1 MKKIFSILF
10 VLVLALSFSLV
21 TATPVA
27 ADYDGFNNPDYY
39 YAKITNAPSGT
50 FYRQAGLS
58 PDGTKIV
65 AQKTVG
71 TSVEI
76 VVMNADGTGEA
87 IISPGDS
94 PTGDIAAYMN
104 PFWSD
109 DGTAIGFVEVHSA
122 NPNKVVVYDIA
133 TSTRSYIY
141 QPVTTDVANPDFL
154 GSSKTSI
161 VFWDI
166 VGGSADLFTWDGT
179 TLTNITNTAN
189 YKEYEPVSNA
199 DGTKIVYWS
208 GETTAE
214 PINTT
219 HTLTYSG
226 GTWIKDVGFTPIA
239 DSYWATWTTT
249 AATQIALTVMS
260 SKDVLIYDSTGV
272 LVTDLSGP
280 GYSGGVVG
288 GVQQWN
294 FFGTGPAQG
303 PNGQFVITSNAG
315 RGATPG
321 RDIIIAAP
329 RTALYVDDAGSDSNP
344 GTAAA
349 PFATIQKAIN
359 ESVAGGTVNVA
370 AGTYVEVGQIVISKN
385 LTIIGEDKET
395 TIIKPAQNTTSSG
408 DSRGWFLVNTGIQ
421 FNLSNVTLN
430 GSGHQVWQ
438 GIRDKGSGTVANC
451 NFNNIQFNPSGSDY
465 AGTAVVVFGNYNVV
479 VTGCTFT
486 AIGRVGVLYYGTGVT
501 GSTFSNNTYTGKGTG
516 NWLDYG
522 VEVGAGAIAT
532 ITGNTITNC
541 LGVAS
546 VDNSTSAGILVSTY
560 YGAGTT
566 ATITSNTL
574 TGNTGGIAVG
584 INPSDTSTVV
594 AHNNNIAGNTNYG
607 IRTTAPPVD
616 ASANWWGST
625 DPSTVAGSISGT
637 VDFTPL
643 LDSGTDTDLVAPGF
657 QPSLSSLTVHTLGS
671 QTGSTGRIQEGIN
684 LVSGST
690 VNVAAGTYNITSN
703 IAISKNISIVGDPV
717 NKPVVRANSSFDT
730 SYGGTSNYFFR
741 ADPAVTATINIRNIV
756 LNGSGYNVYGGM
768 RFYPTHSGTIE
779 NCVFQNLKEPTGDR
793 YQGFGIVDYGSLT
806 IQNNVFTG
814 IGRVGIWVG
823 GPGNIVSNNVYTGK
837 GVGDWLDYGI
847 EVGYGGVATITG
859 NTITN
864 CLGVALV
871 DNSTS
876 AGILV
881 TTYYGDGTT
890 ATITRNTLTGNT
902 EGIAVGYDASDTST
916 VVAHYNNINGNTD
929 YGIHTTAPTVNA
941 TYNWWGSSSG
951 PFHPTLN
958 PTGTGNN
965 VSDYVDFEPWSVV
978 ENPTVTTQAAT
989 SITNNSTTLNMN
1001 FTVGG
1006 YASVYVRFA
1015 YKKSTDTTWTNTT
1028 WVPKTANGTH
1038 AASIAGLSS
1047 NTQYNFTAQL
1057 KYNDVEFGE
1066 ITLEGATRQFT
1077 TLPTPPTV
1085 TTQAATSIYSTS
1097 TIPILNMNFTVGGY
1111 GSVNVRFAYKK
1122 SADLT
1127 WSDTGWVS
1135 KGADGAYF
1143 KRLGLLFMLVP
1154 STQYDFKAQLQYD
1167 DTVIEGA
1174 TLHFTTAASGCFI
1187 ATAAYGTPTAKQI
1200 DVLRAFRDEV
1210 LLKNAVGSQ
1219 FVALYYRFS
1228 PPIANVIAGNEL
1240 LRTLVRELL
1249 VDPIV
1254 HVVQATGDMW
1264 RN

>member
-50 FYRQAGLS
+50 YYSAAGLS

-65 AQKTVG
+65 AQKRVG
-71 TSVEI
+71 TSRE
-76 VVMNADGTGEA
+76 VVLMNADGTGE
-87 IISPGDS
+87 ITISAGDS
-94 PTGDIAAYMN
+94 GTGDIYGYLN

-109 DGTAIGFVEVHSA
+109 DGTAIGFVEVHNAIS
-122 NPNKVVVYDIA
+122 NKVVVYDISS
-133 TSTRSYIY
+133 STRSYIY

-161 VFWDI
+161 VFWAYGP
-166 VGGSADLFTWDGT
+166 VGGADLWTWDGS
-179 TLTNITNTAN
+179 TLTNITNTTN

-214 PINTT
+214 PVNTT

-226 GTWIKDVGFTPIA
+226 GTWTKDVSFTPIA
-239 DSYWATWTTT
+239 GSFWAYWTTP
-249 AATQIALTVMS
+249 AATQIALTTWANS
-260 SKDVLIYDSTGV
+260 SGTLDLCIYDSAGNF
-272 LVTDLSGP
+272 VTDLTGP
-280 GYSGGVVG
+280 GYTGGSG
-288 GVQQWN
+288 QWN
-294 FFGTGPAQG
+294 YFGNMPQPSTG
-303 PNGQFVITSNAG
+303 GQFVITSNAG

-329 RTALYVDDAGSDSNP
+329 RTALYVDDTGSDSNP

-438 GIRDKGSGTVANC
+438 GIRDKGSGTIANC

-607 IRTTAPPVD
+607 IRTTAPTVD

-625 DPSTVAGSISGT
+625 DPATVAGSISGT

-690 VNVAAGTYNITSN
+690 VNVAAGTYNITSH
-703 IAISKNISIVGDPV
+703 IAINKSISIIGDPV
-717 NKPVVRANSSFDT
+717 NKPVVQANSSFDT
-730 SYGGTSNYFFR
+730 DYGGTSNYFFR

-756 LNGSGYNVYGGM
+756 LDGSGYNVYGGM

-779 NCVFQNLKEPTGDR
+779 NCVFQNITEPTGDK
-793 YQGFGIVDYGSLT
+793 YLGFGIVSDGSLT
-806 IQNNVFTG
+806 IQNNVFTD

-823 GPGNIVSNNVYTGK
+823 TSSNTISYNVYTGK
-837 GVGDWLDYGI
+837 GAIDCLDYGI
-847 EVGYGGVATITG
+847 EVGAGGVATITG

-864 CLGVALV
+864 CLGIASS
-871 DNSTS
+871 DGSTS

-890 ATITRNTLTGNT
+890 ATITGNTLTDNT
-902 EGIAVGYDASDTST
+902 EGIAVGYDVSDTST

-951 PFHPTLN
+951 PFHPILN
-958 PTGTGNN
+958 PTGRGNN
-965 VSDYVDFEPWSVV
+965 VSDNVTFVPWSVV

-989 SITNNSTTLNMN
+989 SITTTTATLNMS

-1006 YASVYVRFA
+1006 Y
-1015 YKKSTDTTWTNTT
+1015 D
-1028 WVPKTANGTH
+1028 
-1038 AASIAGLSS
+1038 
-1047 NTQYNFTAQL
+1047 
-1057 KYNDVEFGE
+1057 
-1066 ITLEGATRQFT
+1066 
-1077 TLPTPPTV
+1077 
-1085 TTQAATSIYSTS
+1085 
-1097 TIPILNMNFTVGGY
+1097 
-1111 GSVNVRFAYKK
+1111 SVNVRFAYKK
-1122 SADLT
+1122 SADST
-1127 WSDTGWVS
+1127 WSYTGWVAKS
-1135 KGADGAYF
+1135 ASGTHTASVT
-1143 KRLGLLFMLVP
+1143 GL
-1154 STQYDFKAQLQYD
+1154 SSNTQYDFKAQLKYNDFEFGETTLDGATRQFTTLRTPPTVTTQAATDVVLFHAIFHMSYTVGDYSPVQVRFAYKKSADAGWSYTAWVSKSADGTDSAYTILLVASATQYD
-1167 DTVIEGA
+1167 FKAQLKYDSTVLEGA
-1174 TLHFTTAASGCFI
+1174 TLHFTTAIISGCFI

-1200 DVLRAFRDEV
+1200 DVLRAFRDDV
-1210 LLKNAVGSQ
+1210 LLKSTVGSRL
-1219 FVALYYRFS
+1219 VDLYYRVS
-1228 PPIANVIAGNEL
+1228 PPIANFRSEHNFV
-1240 LRTLVRELL
+1240 RTLVRELL

-1254 HVVQATGDMW
+1254 WVVQSTGGIW
-1264 RN
+1264 QN